1 MKATAY
7 FERVYVAYGK
17 FRGMVAQSY
26 LRRGEL
32 LEELGRSRE
41 AIEVYRALL
50 QREDLGGM
58 PEHGQARR
66 HLAELEEDT
75 DA

>member
-1 MKATAY
+1 
-7 FERVYVAYGK
+7 
-17 FRGMVAQSY
+17 MVAKSY

-32 LEELGRSRE
+32 LEELGRVPE

-50 QREDLGGM
+50 QREDLAGL
-58 PEHGQARR
+58 PEHAEVRR
-66 HLAELEEDT
+66 HLAKFEEDE